1 LGIWLVF
8 ADGIGRFSSRSKRM
22 KDHVFEI
29 NRRLT
34 FLRTPTRII
43 DYHHST
49 GSIVVQTPKTSR
61 LEVRDELS
69 LALGVSCAVLR
80 IDEVEKY
87 LSVAEKAENPPSE
100 TGIRWTKGIAFE
112 VKGKPITMTPQSTP
126 RAAFFQI
133 NGFAIGIYNR
143 GKITSSEVSDTD
155 EHAGGWRA
163 ISEYISKAVGG
174 KWTARS
180 LVIVQGLFEKA
191 RTHLT

>member
-8 ADGIGRFSSRSKRM
+8 ADGVGRFSSRSKRM
-22 KDHVFEI
+22 KDHIDEV

-49 GSIVVQTPKTSR
+49 GNVIVQSPKMNR

-80 IDEVEKY
+80 TDEVEQCV
-87 LSVAEKAENPPSE
+87 SIMDKAENPSSE
-100 TGIRWTKGIAFE
+100 AGIHWTKGIAFE
-112 VKGKPITMTPQSTP
+112 VKGKPITTNPQSTQNAVFH
-126 RAAFFQI
+126 RI
-133 NGFAIGIYNR
+133 NGFTVGIYNR
-143 GKITSSEVSDTD
+143 SQLAGSEGSDKV
-155 EHAGGWRA
+155 EHGGDWA
-163 ISEYISKAVGG
+163 TISEYVSKSVGG

-180 LVIVQGLFEKA
+180 LVMVRALFEKA
-191 RTHLT
+191 RTQIT